1 MPTAARWIRQGTLEP
16 RALQAAIAG
25 LALAQSPRAA
35 PIVLWASAA
44 SAADG
49 EWLQVEE
56 GHHAFALI
64 APQRFAPGR
73 ASRRI
78 AWAMAAAIA
87 TYRQLG
93 VRAYASGDDIWLN
106 GRRIARGA
114 AAALGDCVVV
124 SGSFLPGLPGA
135 GFEERVLEA
144 VFRLRL
150 EAQHGWQFDTS
161 WAGEAE
167 RAAILDALSEPVVP
181 R

>member
-1 MPTAARWIRQGTLEP
+1 MEP

-25 LALAQSPRAA
+25 LARAQSPRAA

-49 EWLQVEE
+49 EWLQVEA
-56 GHHAFALI
+56 GHHTFALI
-64 APQRFAPGR
+64 APERFAPGR

-87 TYRQLG
+87 AYRQLG
-93 VRAYASGDDIWLN
+93 MRAYASGNDIWLN

-114 AAALGDCVVV
+114 AASLGECVVAT
-124 SGSFLPGLPGA
+124 GSFLPGLPGA

-144 VFRLRL
+144 VFRMRL

-161 WAGEAE
+161 WASAEE
-167 RAAILDALSEPVVP
+167 RAAIADAPSEAAAA